1 MEASFPGFDVTV
13 ITIYFAENQQTAKL
27 MQNTSFLCLYMII
40 SYENKFDPSNE
51 KKIRILVFTVFL
63 SF

>member
-1 MEASFPGFDVTV
+1 MAMEASIPGFDVSV

-40 SYENKFDPSNE
+40 S
-51 KKIRILVFTVFL
+51 
-63 SF
+63 